1 MHRRR
6 DHLGR
11 FLPNLIQEDPMNIEY
26 PEPERVE
33 GEEREEEEQLFENLF
48 VDQFKSSSTS
58 EESLHLNELFAKP
71 EYQDNPLALVI
82 YQLPPLGNPQ
92 MAATQATFPFPIPT

>member
-26 PEPERVE
+26 PKSKEEE
-33 GEEREEEEQLFENLF
+33 GEEREEDEEELFENLF
-48 VDQFKSSSTS
+48 A
-58 EESLHLNELFAKP
+58 N
-71 EYQDNPLALVI
+71 
-82 YQLPPLGNPQ
+82 
-92 MAATQATFPFPIPT
+92 

>member
-26 PEPERVE
+26 LEPKGDKGEE
-33 GEEREEEEQLFENLF
+33 GEERE
-48 VDQFKSSSTS
+48 
-58 EESLHLNELFAKP
+58 
-71 EYQDNPLALVI
+71 
-82 YQLPPLGNPQ
+82 
-92 MAATQATFPFPIPT
+92 